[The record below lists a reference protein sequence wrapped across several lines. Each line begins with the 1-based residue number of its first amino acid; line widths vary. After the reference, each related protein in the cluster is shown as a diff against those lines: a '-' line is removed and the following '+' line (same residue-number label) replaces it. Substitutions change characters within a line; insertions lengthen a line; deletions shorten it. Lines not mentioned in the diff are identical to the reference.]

1 MNTKKA
7 ISDYIDSCKNDM
19 INDLRTL
26 AKIPSVAGEP
36 KENMPFGEGP
46 AKALAAALELC
57 KDSGMTVRN
66 VDNYV
71 GTADYFPDKEDH
83 LGILCHIDYF
93 KTLVNTSAYLFRL
106 NT

>member
-1 MNTKKA
+1 MSVLRCFGELFIGGIFMNTKKA

-46 AKALAAALELC
+46 AKALAAALELSQC
-57 KDSGMTVRN
+57 
-66 VDNYV
+66 
-71 GTADYFPDKEDH
+71 
-83 LGILCHIDYF
+83 
-93 KTLVNTSAYLFRL
+93 
-106 NT
+106 